1 MNDKNIDGI
10 LAHFDRTADQYF
22 SKEEL
27 IAKLRLGRPLRIK
40 YGVDVRTPLLHI
52 GHAVNLWLMRYMQ
65 DLGHKV
71 VFVIGDF
78 TTRIGDPDGRLE
90 TRPMMSAAE
99 IADNLNA
106 FTEQAK
112 TVLRFDDPNLIEIR
126 RNSEWYNKLT
136 MSEFV
141 DLTSLITHAR
151 LLSRDTFRARI
162 AHNREIYVHETLYP
176 ILQGYDSLVVESDLA
191 IIGSDQMFNESMGRL
206 LQEKHGKAPQT
217 IVTTNITPGIDGR
230 GKQSKS
236 QGNYIGLLHS
246 PRDKFGRAMSIPDEL
261 IETYF
266 RMYTSVPLDEV
277 ARIGDFVER
286 DPRSAKMR
294 LARSIVARY
303 HGEGIAEA
311 EEEWFEHT
319 ISKGMPPE
327 LIPTLAV
334 MGPRIETLDLVA
346 LARYGKSRSD
356 SRRLIKQGGVE
367 LNGEKLKDPD
377 QLLIVKTNDIL
388 KIGKR
393 NWFRIEI
400 SKPIRLETEN
410 LWMEPVHMHELD
422 ILTKYLPA
430 WELVKHLGLQ
440 PHEAPK
446 LAEGKARELLRELI
460 FQKDPRSQWLWK
472 ITSRDDPEK
481 IIGIARGAAPDRVPG
496 MLRRDT
502 PERTPGAARRDARD
516 KTPALTPGQAP
527 GVSRLNRV
535 NVRESTE
542 RIWLIPEC
550 AEDEEILL
558 EALTAISDYTF
569 FMLDFQGMV
578 FKDAFAYATEP
589 KSIGMLSHIFMKV
602 DSSYLSK
609 DMPFG
614 ASGFTK
620 EGWKALQDW
629 RRAMSPWLFEPEPA
643 PASQFVRQD
652 GKPDVKPEARPEMKP
667 EIKPDVKPEPAP
679 TPRTQPAARPR
690 PGPRIPKLEPPGL
703 KPPMPGDPEE

>member
-1 MNDKNIDGI
+1 MNDKDIDGI

-22 SKEEL
+22 SREEFRD
-27 IAKLRLGRPLRIK
+27 KLSSGRPLRIK

-65 DLGHKV
+65 ELGHKV

-90 TRPMMSAAE
+90 TRPMMSAADV
-99 IADNLNA
+99 ADNINA

-112 TVLRFDDPNLIEIR
+112 TVLRFDNPNLIEIR
-126 RNSEWYNKLT
+126 RNSEWYNRLS

-176 ILQGYDSLVVESDLA
+176 ILQGYDSLVVDSDLA

-217 IVTTNITPGIDGR
+217 LVTTKITPGIDGR

-236 QGNYIGLLHS
+236 EGNYIGLLHS
-246 PRDKFGRAMSIPDEL
+246 PRDKFGRVMSIPDDL
-261 IETYF
+261 IDTYF
-266 RMYTSVPLDEV
+266 RMYTDVPLDEI
-277 ARIGDFVER
+277 ARISDFIES

-294 LARSIVARY
+294 LAREIVARY
-303 HGEGIAEA
+303 HGQGIAEA
-311 EEEWFEHT
+311 EGEWFEHT
-319 ISKGMPPE
+319 ISKGMAPE
-327 LIPTLAV
+327 IIPTLAV
-334 MGPRIETLDLVA
+334 IGPRVETLDLVA

-356 SRRLIKQGGVE
+356 TRRLIKQGAVE
-367 LNGEKLKDPD
+367 LNGEKLTDPD
-377 QLLIVKTNDIL
+377 QMLLVKTNDIL

-400 SKPIRLETEN
+400 SKPIRLETET
-410 LWMEPVHMHELD
+410 LWMEPVHMHEIDFLA
-422 ILTKYLPA
+422 KYLPA
-430 WELVKHLGLQ
+430 WELVKHLGIQ

-446 LAEGKARELLRELI
+446 MAEGKARQILRDLV
-460 FQKDPRSQWLWK
+460 FQKDPRTEWLWK
-472 ITSRDDPEK
+472 ITRRDDPEK
-481 IIGIARGAAPDRVPG
+481 ILGVVRQGKPD
-496 MLRRDT
+496 
-502 PERTPGAARRDARD
+502 RTPGLARRDGPEA
-516 KTPALTPGQAP
+516 AP
-527 GVSRLNRV
+527 GVSRLRNA
-535 NVRESTE
+535 NIRERAES
-542 RIWLIPEC
+542 IWLIPEC
-550 AEDEEILL
+550 AEDEEILR
-558 EALTAISDYTF
+558 EALTAVSDYAF
-569 FMLDFQGMV
+569 FMLDFQGMM

-602 DSSYLSK
+602 DSAYLNQ

-629 RRAMSPWLFEPEPA
+629 RRTMSPWLYPPEPA
-643 PASQFVRQD
+643 LQPSQFVKT
-652 GKPDVKPEARPEMKP
+652 GAGTEPDAKP
-667 EIKPDVKPEPAP
+667 EIKPEPQPAP
-679 TPRTQPAARPR
+679 TPQPKPAARPR
-690 PGPRIPKLEPPGL
+690 PQPRAPKLEPPGM
-703 KPPMPGDPEE
+703 KPPMPGEPEEQ